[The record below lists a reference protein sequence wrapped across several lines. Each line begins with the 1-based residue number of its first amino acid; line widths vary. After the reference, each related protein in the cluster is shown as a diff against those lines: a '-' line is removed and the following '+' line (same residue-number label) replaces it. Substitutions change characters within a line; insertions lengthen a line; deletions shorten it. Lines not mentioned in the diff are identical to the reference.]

1 MLISMTNKAEF
12 LASKIKL
19 YYEAYYTN
27 GNQVCNTG
35 TRIGRLV
42 K

>member
-1 MLISMTNKAEF
+1 MGFFSWKYTKISKKMLISMTNKAEF

-27 GNQVCNTG
+27 GN
-35 TRIGRLV
+35 
-42 K
+42 